1 LLREVKDILSDKAL
15 LLLRRLS
22 VINTE
27 LESNIDKGVIGVL
40 LGNSSDLLLNELID
54 TGMLNKRRKHENVYV
69 FSYKHIQDIMRE
81 DKKDFH
87 RWALDYYSNKPSV
100 FSEGHADQI
109 ESLFHQSKIKPK
121 EDLILAPF
129 DLCSR
134 IKPGQYGFRRLVD
147 IGV

>member
-1 LLREVKDILSDKAL
+1 MSDKAL

-81 DKKDFH
+81 DKK
-87 RWALDYYSNKPSV
+87 
-100 FSEGHADQI
+100 
-109 ESLFHQSKIKPK
+109 
-121 EDLILAPF
+121 
-129 DLCSR
+129 
-134 IKPGQYGFRRLVD
+134 RLS
-147 IGV
+147 